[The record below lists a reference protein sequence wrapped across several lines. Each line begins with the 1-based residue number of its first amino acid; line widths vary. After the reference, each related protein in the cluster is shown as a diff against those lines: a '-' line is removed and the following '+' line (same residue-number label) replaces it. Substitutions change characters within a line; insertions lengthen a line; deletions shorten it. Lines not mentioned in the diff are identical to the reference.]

1 MENEGYPQMAQM
13 TQMNAGASA
22 ECAHDTDGKRR
33 LSADGADDTDECSRK
48 RRGLDGMRIHH
59 RFGPYAEEIHEPGMN
74 GPLPS
79 VYRFP
84 TTAG

>member
-33 LSADGADDTDECSRK
+33 LSADGADDTDECRGI
-48 RRGLDGMRIHH
+48 RRMR
-59 RFGPYAEEIHEPGMN
+59 P
-74 GPLPS
+74 
-79 VYRFP
+79 
-84 TTAG
+84 